1 LTPYVPWVYDMNKQF
16 GVKVAIEHVVEE
28 LATRIP
34 GQVDPEEL
42 DVPQIYPTSLTRH
55 KIDVLD
61 SFGKPIANTKTTIE
75 RPNLENLVDTVPLL
89 WVPGYGGIKPAY
101 RRPREGSA
109 QEGRISATWRPIRD
123 LSFVETFRL
132 ANLRHPELLPRRTL
146 QSVINYVC
154 DDTESDQVDLAC
166 HSMGGFIAALATVKD
181 TERVR
186 NLVLVASA
194 GLEDHSLLTL
204 AKRSLPFFKGEFIP
218 HFHTLREENEA
229 RMALEALDYFL
240 RNPLRTMA
248 EGFAVANCNIR
259 DDIERVRDAG
269 VMIGGLLFAA
279 DELFIE
285 ENVRDQAGHLFH
297 ILDTFEMPD
306 VGHMGPQL
314 HGLAVARA
322 VVSISTRLNLANQTL
337 PRLSIVK

>member
-1 LTPYVPWVYDMNKQF
+1 M
-16 GVKVAIEHVVEE
+16 AIERVVEE
-28 LATRIP
+28 LAAFIP
-34 GQVDPEEL
+34 GQEIDPEEL
-42 DVPQIYPTSLTRH
+42 DVAQIFPTTLTRH
-55 KIDVLD
+55 KIDVVD
-61 SFGKPIANTKTTIE
+61 SSGRAIASTKTTIE
-75 RPNLENLVDTVPLL
+75 CPTPENLTDSVPLL

-109 QEGRISATWRPIRD
+109 QEGRISATWRPVREVPLI
-123 LSFVETFRL
+123 ETFRP

-154 DDTESDQVDLAC
+154 EETEADQVDLAC

-181 TERVR
+181 ADKIRS
-186 NLVLVASA
+186 LVLVASA

-204 AKRSLPFFKGEFIP
+204 AKRSVPFVKGEFIP

-240 RNPLRTMA
+240 RNPLRTIA
-248 EGFAVANCNIR
+248 EGVAVANCNIR
-259 DDIERVRDAG
+259 NDIDRARDLG

-297 ILDTFEMPD
+297 ILDTFELPD

-322 VVSISTRLNLANQTL
+322 VVAITTRLNLAQEVL
-337 PRLSIVK
+337 PPLTIVR

>member
-1 LTPYVPWVYDMNKQF
+1 MYKQF
-16 GVKVAIEHVVEE
+16 GALMALDRVIEE
-28 LATRIP
+28 LAIRLP
-34 GQVDPEEL
+34 GQELDPEEL
-42 DVPQIYPTSLTRH
+42 DVPQIYPTTISRH
-55 KIDVLD
+55 KIEVCD
-61 SFGKPIANTKTTIE
+61 SSGRPIASTKTTIE
-75 RPNLENLVDTVPLL
+75 CPTDQNLTDPVPLL

-109 QEGRISATWRPIRD
+109 QKGRISATWRPIRD
-123 LSFVETFRL
+123 MSLIDTFRP

-146 QSVINYVC
+146 QSVAQYVC
-154 DDTESDQVDLAC
+154 EETGSEQVDLAC

-181 TERVR
+181 TDRIR

-204 AKRSLPFFKGEFIP
+204 AKRSVPFFKGEFIP

-240 RNPLRTMA
+240 RNPLRTFA
-248 EGFAVANCNIR
+248 EGLAVANCNIR
-259 DDIERVRDAG
+259 DDIDRVRDAG
-269 VMIGGLLFAA
+269 VMIGGLLFAS

-297 ILDTFEMPD
+297 ILDTFDIPE

-322 VVSISTRLNLANQTL
+322 VVSITTRLNLANQTL
-337 PRLSIVK
+337 PKLSIVK

>member
-1 LTPYVPWVYDMNKQF
+1 M
-16 GVKVAIEHVVEE
+16 AIERVVEE

-34 GQVDPEEL
+34 GQEVDLEEL
-42 DVPQIYPTSLTRH
+42 DVPQIYPTSLSRHTVEIFEPSGRVIATTR
-55 KIDVLD
+55 
-61 SFGKPIANTKTTIE
+61 TTIE
-75 RPNLENLVDTVPLL
+75 RPSEEILTDPVPLL

-101 RRPREGSA
+101 RHAREGSA
-109 QEGRISATWRPIRD
+109 QPQEGAAGRIAVTWRPVRD
-123 LSFVETFRL
+123 MSLLDTL
-132 ANLRHPELLPRRTL
+132 KPANIRHPELLPRRTL

-154 DDTESDQVDLAC
+154 NDTESEQVDLAC

-181 TERVR
+181 AEKIR

-204 AKRSLPFFKGEFIP
+204 ARRSVPFIKGEFLP

-229 RMALEALDYFL
+229 RMALEALHYFL
-240 RNPLRTMA
+240 RNPARTFA
-248 EGFAVANCNIR
+248 EGIAVANCNIR
-259 DDIERVRDAG
+259 NDIERARDLG

-285 ENVRDQAGHLFH
+285 ENVREQAGHLFH
-297 ILDTFEMPD
+297 ILDTFDMDD

-322 VVSISTRLNLANQTL
+322 VVGITTRLNLAQQIL
-337 PRLSIVK
+337 PPLKIVS